1 MRQFKV
7 LLLLIAISCSMFAQD
22 RLSLFIGRANKYA
35 SVELSDYRKRLCI
48 EYNTP
53 NNLLDDYYRQCG
65 RDWGNV
71 GLALEIA
78 KTSGRHMRDVCDY
91 YKRYHRHGWDRVL
104 IEIGIRPGSVYYNPF
119 YDRVN
124 YHSNCW
130 HEHYCSYCDH
140 HRKHHHKHYKKHKKH
155 KHNKHY
161 RWDDDDDDDW
171 DDEDWDNDDWD
182 DEDDELVDDNRAVES
197 FGSWILN
204 LTGLKSEPAGT
215 ESCIIPYPASE
226 AASLKLEL
234 EDNVKAHL
242 LQPDGSYEKVD
253 KRGKVLVNSQDQFCE
268 EAIEMAKACQ
278 ESKDPAVTR
287 IFQPIESSNE

>member
-1 MRQFKV
+1 MSSNVLNDHNNLSFAIIFRQKLLFVFFIPIFANITVFINKKLCKNIRQSKV

-171 DDEDWDNDDWD
+171 DDD
-182 DEDDELVDDNRAVES
+182 
-197 FGSWILN
+197 
-204 LTGLKSEPAGT
+204 
-215 ESCIIPYPASE
+215 
-226 AASLKLEL
+226 
-234 EDNVKAHL
+234 
-242 LQPDGSYEKVD
+242 
-253 KRGKVLVNSQDQFCE
+253 
-268 EAIEMAKACQ
+268 
-278 ESKDPAVTR
+278 
-287 IFQPIESSNE
+287 

>member
-1 MRQFKV
+1 MI
-7 LLLLIAISCSMFAQD
+7 LLLLDIYFYWWLRLAVISKKRLFIVFFMLMFATLIVFINSIILRNMRQLKIILWLVAFSCSVFAQD
-22 RLSLFIGRANKYA
+22 RLSLFISRANKYA

-171 DDEDWDNDDWD
+171 DDD
-182 DEDDELVDDNRAVES
+182 
-197 FGSWILN
+197 
-204 LTGLKSEPAGT
+204 
-215 ESCIIPYPASE
+215 
-226 AASLKLEL
+226 
-234 EDNVKAHL
+234 
-242 LQPDGSYEKVD
+242 
-253 KRGKVLVNSQDQFCE
+253 
-268 EAIEMAKACQ
+268 
-278 ESKDPAVTR
+278 
-287 IFQPIESSNE
+287 

>member
-1 MRQFKV
+1 MSSNVLNDHNNLSFAIIFRQKFLFVFFIPIFANITVFINKKLCKNMRQFKV

-171 DDEDWDNDDWD
+171 DDD
-182 DEDDELVDDNRAVES
+182 
-197 FGSWILN
+197 
-204 LTGLKSEPAGT
+204 
-215 ESCIIPYPASE
+215 
-226 AASLKLEL
+226 
-234 EDNVKAHL
+234 
-242 LQPDGSYEKVD
+242 
-253 KRGKVLVNSQDQFCE
+253 
-268 EAIEMAKACQ
+268 
-278 ESKDPAVTR
+278 
-287 IFQPIESSNE
+287 

>member
-1 MRQFKV
+1 MSSNVLNDHNNLSFAIIFRQKLLFVFFIPMFANITVFINKKLCKNMRQFKV

-171 DDEDWDNDDWD
+171 DDD
-182 DEDDELVDDNRAVES
+182 
-197 FGSWILN
+197 
-204 LTGLKSEPAGT
+204 
-215 ESCIIPYPASE
+215 
-226 AASLKLEL
+226 
-234 EDNVKAHL
+234 
-242 LQPDGSYEKVD
+242 
-253 KRGKVLVNSQDQFCE
+253 
-268 EAIEMAKACQ
+268 
-278 ESKDPAVTR
+278 
-287 IFQPIESSNE
+287 

>member
-1 MRQFKV
+1 MSSNVLNDHNNLSFAIIFRQKLLFVFFIPIFANVTVFINKKLCKNMRQFKV

-171 DDEDWDNDDWD
+171 DDD
-182 DEDDELVDDNRAVES
+182 
-197 FGSWILN
+197 
-204 LTGLKSEPAGT
+204 
-215 ESCIIPYPASE
+215 
-226 AASLKLEL
+226 
-234 EDNVKAHL
+234 
-242 LQPDGSYEKVD
+242 
-253 KRGKVLVNSQDQFCE
+253 
-268 EAIEMAKACQ
+268 
-278 ESKDPAVTR
+278 
-287 IFQPIESSNE
+287 

>member
-1 MRQFKV
+1 MSSNVLNDHNNLSFAIIFRQKLLFVFFIPMFANITIFINKKLCKNMRQFKV

-171 DDEDWDNDDWD
+171 DDD
-182 DEDDELVDDNRAVES
+182 
-197 FGSWILN
+197 
-204 LTGLKSEPAGT
+204 
-215 ESCIIPYPASE
+215 
-226 AASLKLEL
+226 
-234 EDNVKAHL
+234 
-242 LQPDGSYEKVD
+242 
-253 KRGKVLVNSQDQFCE
+253 
-268 EAIEMAKACQ
+268 
-278 ESKDPAVTR
+278 
-287 IFQPIESSNE
+287 